1 MHVYSIIIT
10 NLVLPNIDNG
20 LSFRNTDT
28 LLTVLYLIKQ
38 HSVRVYVSKFKS
50 KLFPVVKIMFCLF
63 RIALAVILVSFSR
76 QNERESK
83 RLLLN
88 DPDVILAR
96 LTNMEHKMDQL
107 QTEVTEEK
115 IKNVNQRQ
123 TVT

>member
-1 MHVYSIIIT
+1 MIWFYRIT
-10 NLVLPNIDNG
+10 LA
-20 LSFRNTDT
+20 F
-28 LLTVLYLIKQ
+28 LLISL
-38 HSVRVYVSKFKS
+38 
-50 KLFPVVKIMFCLF
+50 
-63 RIALAVILVSFSR
+63 SR

>member
-1 MHVYSIIIT
+1 
-10 NLVLPNIDNG
+10 
-20 LSFRNTDT
+20 
-28 LLTVLYLIKQ
+28 
-38 HSVRVYVSKFKS
+38 
-50 KLFPVVKIMFCLF
+50 MFCLF
-63 RIALAVILVSFSR
+63 RIALAVILVCFSR

-115 IKNVNQRQ
+115 IKNINCKF
-123 TVT
+123 